1 MTQVASTDAKKNKV
15 DVNQLIANLRAE
27 LDKMTGDLQDEID
40 KVLTDAEKLR
50 WRAARL
56 YRQALLKTIN
66 G

>member
-1 MTQVASTDAKKNKV
+1 MTQVANTDAKKNKV
-15 DVNQLIANLRAE
+15 DVNQLIADLRAE

-40 KVLTDAEKLR
+40 KPLTDAEKLR

-56 YRQALLKTIN
+56 CRQALLKTIN